1 MSERSAAVRLLV
13 ALTLVCGSFGRG
25 LAQTSRGATTQDA
38 SDQKLRDERR
48 QFQDQELITAKP
60 FSFIFNAGVPPRI
73 VWRDLETVRQLGCDG
88 RLRVRWFD
96 ADLKETDV
104 PKHPG
109 RWSAWIEGTAP
120 NGTPM
125 RRSLTFYCRPPGFL
139 LYFPPEPKSV
149 APLPGPIAADV
160 WREHDAEIAKLY
172 QDSLLRSIND
182 TEAGAI
188 LIAGLSESKP
198 LGHPARTIDSAAV
211 REDDYNLA
219 LKLKVLHLQSHVR
232 GLKPPCQR
240 PGGPAPMLREGSMPE
255 AGMVDDAPAKIE
267 AVCKQWADDSHEPFV
282 TLVARHGVIV
292 VHQAFGTDPTTH
304 QPIPLDYR
312 CGVFSITKSMTGIL
326 FAQFV
331 DQGLVRLDDSLAAVF
346 PDYPPHDPAHVPT
359 FRECFTH
366 TSGFTGHGDWG
377 GARNPH
383 LENILLNGIDA
394 NHPGTAYEYSG
405 QGFDLAAKAM
415 EILAGESWRRIY
427 EDHLFRPLG
436 FGDVPMDNASA
447 GAQCTAREL
456 GLLAQL
462 FANRGSYGSLQFLS
476 PQTFSELLPEDLSR
490 RYPGIHESEGIG
502 MHWIQHVRPG
512 LPADS
517 KRPEDQLFSPHTVGH
532 GSLSAS
538 IFLID
543 LDRDLTIVQVR
554 KQAGERYNEWSS
566 KFFQTIVN
574 TVRD

>member
-1 MSERSAAVRLLV
+1 MKMRVAAVRLLGFLILWGGLS
-13 ALTLVCGSFGRG
+13 ARG
-25 LAQTSRGATTQDA
+25 LAQASRPTTQ
-38 SDQKLRDERR
+38 STTEQKLRDERR

-60 FSFIFNAGVPPRI
+60 FSFIFNAGDPPRI
-73 VWRDLETVRQLGCDG
+73 VWRDLESVRQLGSDG
-88 RLRVRWFD
+88 HLRVRWFD
-96 ADLKETDV
+96 ADLKESAI

-139 LYFPPEPKSV
+139 LYFPPEPNSV
-149 APLPGPIAADV
+149 APLPGPIAAEV
-160 WREHDAEIAKLY
+160 WREHDAGISKLY

-188 LIAGLSESKP
+188 LIANLSEAKP
-198 LGHPARTIDSAAV
+198 LGHPATAIDSAAV

-219 LKLKVLHLQSHVR
+219 LKLKVMNLRSRVR
-232 GLKPPCQR
+232 GLKPPCER
-240 PGGPAPMLREGSMPE
+240 PGGPAPVLHAGSMAE
-255 AGMVDDAPAKIE
+255 AGMADDAPARIE
-267 AVCKQWADDSHEPFV
+267 AVCQQWADDSHEPFA
-282 TLVARHGVIV
+282 TLVARHDVIV
-292 VHQAFGTDPTTH
+292 LHQAFGTDPATH
-304 QPIPLDYR
+304 QPVPLDYR

-331 DQGLVRLDDSLAAVF
+331 DQGLVRLDDSIATVF
-346 PDYPPHDPAHVPT
+346 PDYPNDPAHVPT
-359 FRECFTH
+359 FRQCFTH

-394 NHPGTAYEYSG
+394 NQPGKAYEYSG

-476 PQTFSELLPEDLSR
+476 PQTFSKLLPEDLSR
-490 RYPGIHESEGIG
+490 RYPGVHESEGIG
-502 MHWIQHVRPG
+502 MHWIQHLRPG
-512 LPADS
+512 RPADS
-517 KRPEDQLFSPHTVGH
+517 TRPEDQLFSPHTVGH

-554 KQAGERYNEWSS
+554 KQAGERYGEWSS

-574 TVRD
+574 SVRD